1 MRFGEDRAEGSALQ
15 SKSVKDKG
23 EPFIRPWVTVI
34 FIDNNPC
41 LPYNTVIIP
50 EGVAIIDTG
59 AFSQCSNLKKVILP
73 ESTEQ
78 ICYSAFAYCTSLT
91 DIRIPAGVRE
101 IEEGYCDGGV
111 FRGCGGLKSITVDP
125 ANEVYESPNNCNAII
140 KKKVRKLVA
149 GCKNTVIPDGVKSIA
164 VEAFGRNN
172 ELTSIAIPDSVT
184 YIGAAAFSGCMNLT
198 SIHIPAK
205 CKWDRDAFVNCN
217 KALIRLETDQI
228 GYNGFV
234 FYSGGVF
241 NGKIWAP
248 NCSLKNIPA
257 GLRNAAVRSFVE
269 VCAVEP
275 IPAERKAEYVAYLK
289 RTKWKWRPL
298 LKENFPL
305 LKLFLDERLLS
316 PKDAEDRVHIGA
328 EFFGGVMLHL
338 RCGGVSF

>member
-41 LPYNTVIIP
+41 LPYNTVIIL

-78 ICYSAFAYCTSLT
+78 ICCSAFAYCTSLT

-184 YIGAAAFSGCMNLT
+184 YIGAAAS
-198 SIHIPAK
+198 
-205 CKWDRDAFVNCN
+205 
-217 KALIRLETDQI
+217 
-228 GYNGFV
+228 
-234 FYSGGVF
+234 
-241 NGKIWAP
+241 
-248 NCSLKNIPA
+248 A
-257 GLRNAAVRSFVE
+257 GA
-269 VCAVEP
+269 
-275 IPAERKAEYVAYLK
+275 
-289 RTKWKWRPL
+289 
-298 LKENFPL
+298 
-305 LKLFLDERLLS
+305 
-316 PKDAEDRVHIGA
+316 
-328 EFFGGVMLHL
+328 
-338 RCGGVSF
+338 

>member
-1 MRFGEDRAEGSALQ
+1 M
-15 SKSVKDKG
+15 
-23 EPFIRPWVTVI
+23 
-34 FIDNNPC
+34 NNPNDFEIEYSTLKRYSGSDAVIVIPDGVTAIGSSAFYSC
-41 LPYNTVIIP
+41 DSLQEVIIP
-50 EGVAIIDTG
+50 EGVEIIETG

-78 ICYSAFAYCTSLT
+78 ICCSAFAYCTSLT

-140 KKKVRKLVA
+140 KKKARKLVA

-228 GYNGFV
+228 GY
-234 FYSGGVF
+234 
-241 NGKIWAP
+241 P
-248 NCSLKNIPA
+248 NTP
-257 GLRNAAVRSFVE
+257 
-269 VCAVEP
+269 
-275 IPAERKAEYVAYLK
+275 
-289 RTKWKWRPL
+289 
-298 LKENFPL
+298 
-305 LKLFLDERLLS
+305 
-316 PKDAEDRVHIGA
+316 
-328 EFFGGVMLHL
+328 
-338 RCGGVSF
+338 